1 MTKRTTP
8 AKGRA
13 NAPSTRSLGPAQERP
28 DPGLEILFGWLARQP
43 RRTPDEQIALARE
56 YQARRLELWLAL
68 LRESPDAR
76 AAIEDEAEREGA
88 APCAELEALATFAR
102 SRDAG
107 FRLSRDFPAAARRER
122 AAAERARKTLCESNL
137 RLVVAQAKRYRAPA
151 DPLVTLAATLPFA
164 DLIQEGTS
172 GLLRACDL
180 FDPDLG
186 WRFSTY
192 ACWWI
197 RHGINRALAEQSR
210 TVRIPAHVADLIGK
224 ASRAEGAFLAQHG
237 RLPSDDELA
246 GALRVSA
253 RRAALAR
260 HATAAS
266 RVLPLDP
273 PGEDDGGDAGEGGAD
288 FDAHGAD
295 EGTGRGASGSDAWAE
310 VEAAL
315 LRQADGGAAD
325 EADEAERRAAGLTAD
340 ALDALAP
347 AAAARAA
354 MRHRP
359 AAPGNGKPAR
369 PTPATP
375 AKGAPPTGAGR
386 PADRARMRA
395 AVELRWGLD
404 GGAPLRYEDVAAAL
418 GVGREQARGLCA
430 AGEDFCRRWV
440 EGARAAAA

>member
-76 AAIEDEAEREGA
+76 AAVEDEAEREGA

-107 FRLSRDFPAAARRER
+107 FRLSRDFPSAARRER

-197 RHGINRALAEQSR
+197 RHGINRALADQSR
-210 TVRIPAHVADLIGK
+210 TVRIPPHVADQIGK
-224 ASRAEGAFLAQHG
+224 ASRVEGAFLARLG
-237 RLPSDDELA
+237 RLPTDEELA
-246 GALRVSA
+246 DALRISA
-253 RRAALAR
+253 RRAGLAR
-260 HATAAS
+260 RATATA

-273 PGEDDGGDAGEGGAD
+273 PGEGEDGAADGDA
-288 FDAHGAD
+288 FGAD
-295 EGTGRGASGSDAWAE
+295 EGSGRAASDSDAWGE

-315 LRQADGGAAD
+315 LRAADGGSAA
-325 EADEAERRAAGLTAD
+325 EEDEAERAAGAMTAD

-347 AAAARAA
+347 RAAADAAVVAQPDPDGKAAR
-354 MRHRP
+354 P
-359 AAPGNGKPAR
+359 VPAR
-369 PTPATP
+369 SPGFAGP
-375 AKGAPPTGAGR
+375 GR

-395 AVELRWGLD
+395 ALELRWGMRGRALTYD
-404 GGAPLRYEDVAAAL
+404 EVAEAL
-418 GVGREQARGLCA
+418 GVGREQARKLCA
-430 AGEDFCRRWV
+430 AAEAFVRDWTAPLRSG
-440 EGARAAAA
+440 